1 MNRNKVLAVLFVGVL
16 MAALDIA
23 IVGPALPAIQAA
35 FGVDARQLTWVFTGY
50 VLMNLIG
57 TPLMGKL
64 SDVYGR
70 RLIYVIDVALFALG
84 SLLVMLAPAF
94 WVVIL
99 GRLVQGLGAG
109 GIFPVAAA
117 VIGDTFP
124 AEKRGS
130 ALGLIGAVFGLA
142 FIVGPILGGLLLLQ
156 SWQWIFAINL
166 PIAAVLM
173 VAAWRVLP
181 NTRPEVRLPFDWIGM
196 SVLALLLLSLAYGLN
211 QLDATDFFG
220 SLLSLQV
227 WPFLLIALALLPVFW
242 IIEQRAADP
251 VLLPSLF
258 RARQIQLASAISLG
272 AGLGEVGVLFMPA
285 LAVAA
290 FGVSGSQA
298 SFMLLALV
306 FALFIGSPIAGR
318 LLDKV
323 GSRAVIIGGSSLLAL
338 GMLTLGFLGS
348 TLAGYYGGSI
358 LVGLGLSALLGA
370 PIRYILINEA
380 PPGDRAAAQS
390 IGTIFTSTGQLAG
403 TAVVGAVAASFGG
416 AAGGYTAA
424 YLTIGGVAIV
434 LTLLAFGLKGR
445 AAEMETAAGLATAV
459 VDEGAPA

>member
-290 FGVSGSQA
+290 FGVTGSQA

-348 TLAGYYGGSI
+348 TLAGYYAGSI

-434 LTLLAFGLKGR
+434 LTVLGLGLKGR

>member
-1 MNRNKVLAVLFVGVL
+1 MNRNKVLAVLFFGVL

-23 IVGPALPAIQAA
+23 IVGPALPAIQAS

-64 SDVYGR
+64 SDIYGR
-70 RLIYVIDVALFALG
+70 RLIYVIDVALFAAG
-84 SLLVMLAPAF
+84 SLLVVVAPAF

-124 AEKRGS
+124 PEKRGS

-142 FIVGPILGGLLLLQ
+142 FIIGPILGGLLLLQ
-156 SWQWIFAINL
+156 SWHWIFAINL
-166 PIAAVLM
+166 PIAAVLII
-173 VAAWRVLP
+173 AAWRVLP
-181 NTRPEVRLPFDWIGM
+181 NTHPEQRLPFDWIGM

-211 QLDATDFFG
+211 QLDANDFFG

-227 WPFLLIALALLPVFW
+227 WPFLLIALALAPVFW
-242 IIEQRAADP
+242 MIEKRAVDP

-258 RARQIQLASAISLG
+258 QARQLQLASAISFG

-290 FGVSGSQA
+290 FGVSMSQA

-306 FALFIGSPIAGR
+306 FALFIGSPIVGR

-380 PPGDRAAAQS
+380 PASDRAAAQS
-390 IGTIFTSTGQLAG
+390 IGTISTSTGQLMG

-445 AAEMETAAGLATAV
+445 AAEMETAAGLAAATV
-459 VDEGAPA
+459 GEGTSS

>member
-1 MNRNKVLAVLFVGVL
+1 
-16 MAALDIA
+16 
-23 IVGPALPAIQAA
+23 
-35 FGVDARQLTWVFTGY
+35 
-50 VLMNLIG
+50 
-57 TPLMGKL
+57 GKL

-70 RLIYVIDVALFALG
+70 RMIYVIDVALFALG